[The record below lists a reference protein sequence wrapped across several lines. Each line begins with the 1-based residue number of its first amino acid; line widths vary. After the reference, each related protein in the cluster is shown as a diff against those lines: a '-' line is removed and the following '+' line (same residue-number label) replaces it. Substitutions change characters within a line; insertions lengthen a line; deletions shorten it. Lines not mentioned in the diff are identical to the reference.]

1 MGISL
6 VHYFHSET
14 CSVKYISPRINN
26 VTLIIHNGLVEVKSV
41 QVKRHSAN
49 TKGSKPN
56 TNYWPSG
63 EEEVK

>member
-6 VHYFHSET
+6 VHHFHPQT
-14 CSVKYISPRINN
+14 CSVKNISPSRNYSILTINK
-26 VTLIIHNGLVEVKSV
+26 GLVEIKSV
-41 QVKRHSAN
+41 QVKCHSAN

-63 EEEVK
+63 KEEV